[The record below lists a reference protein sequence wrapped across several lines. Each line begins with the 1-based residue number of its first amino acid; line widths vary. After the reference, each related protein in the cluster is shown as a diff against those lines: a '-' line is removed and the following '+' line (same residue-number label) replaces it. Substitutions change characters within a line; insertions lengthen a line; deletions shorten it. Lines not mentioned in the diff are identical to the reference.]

1 MPARRASQSGIRNDH
16 AIAGRMPSRHDES
29 LSRIQEH
36 IMDTLLE
43 IRPLADILLAMALGG
58 AIGFEREIK
67 DRPAGF
73 RTHMLV
79 AGAAALLVSVG
90 RALIDDPHFAESVVN
105 IDPLRLAEA
114 VIAGVSFIGAG
125 TIFSRRGED
134 SIAGITTAASL
145 LMVAILGVVVGFRFY
160 LLASAATVLTL
171 FVLLA
176 QRHIERWLAPKK
188 REE

>member
-1 MPARRASQSGIRNDH
+1 MTLPDPASHRRPARRSPVPIKGNR
-16 AIAGRMPSRHDES
+16 RF
-29 LSRIQEH
+29 QEH
-36 IMDTLLE
+36 IMDTSLE
-43 IRPLADILLAMALGG
+43 IRPLVDILLAMALGG

-79 AGAAALLVSVG
+79 ASAAALLVSVG
-90 RALIDDPHFAESVVN
+90 RAMIDDPHFAESVVT

-114 VIAGVSFIGAG
+114 VIAGVAFIGAG

-176 QRHIERWLAPKK
+176 QRHIERWLASKK
-188 REE
+188 QEG

>member
-1 MPARRASQSGIRNDH
+1 MPVRTASPPPAAATNMPTPRVRRPRSTA
-16 AIAGRMPSRHDES
+16 
-29 LSRIQEH
+29 RIQEH
-36 IMDTLLE
+36 AMDTSLD

-79 AGAAALLVSVG
+79 AGAAALLVSAG
-90 RALIDDPHFAESVVN
+90 RAMIDDPHFAGSVVT

-145 LMVAILGVVVGFRFY
+145 LMVAILGVVVGFRY
-160 LLASAATVLTL
+160 YALGTAVAVLTL
-171 FVLLA
+171 LILVA
-176 QRHIERWLAPKK
+176 QQRIERWLAPKK
-188 REE
+188 QED

>member
-1 MPARRASQSGIRNDH
+1 MPMRMASHSGICNEH
-16 AIAGRMPSRHDES
+16 ATDAPASALDAETID
-29 LSRIQEH
+29 RIQEYV
-36 IMDTLLE
+36 METLQE
-43 IRPLADILLAMALGG
+43 IRPLVDIILAMVLGG

-67 DRPAGF
+67 ERPAGF

-79 AGAAALLVSVG
+79 AGAAALLVSAG

-160 LLASAATVLTL
+160 LLASAAAVLTL

-176 QRHIERWLAPKK
+176 QRHIERRLAPKK
-188 REE
+188 QEK

>member
-1 MPARRASQSGIRNDH
+1 MPIRTASYFRLRNEH
-16 AIAGRMPSRHDES
+16 AIAGRAPSRSNERP
-29 LSRIQEH
+29 SRIQER
-36 IMDTLLE
+36 IMDTWLE
-43 IRPLADILLAMALGG
+43 IRPLIDILLAMALGG

-79 AGAAALLVSVG
+79 AGAAALLVSAG
-90 RALIDDPHFAESVVN
+90 RALIDDPHFAESVVT

-145 LMVAILGVVVGFRFY
+145 LMVAILGVIVGFRFY
-160 LLASAATVLTL
+160 LLASAATLLTL

-176 QRHIERWLAPKK
+176 QQRIERWLAPKK
-188 REE
+188 QDK